1 MRKPWDADQ
10 SERGMKEGEV
20 YGLTENELSKL
31 LSEAGFET
39 IIKKKFMLGVNNLTI
54 VKKKSEV

>member
-1 MRKPWDADQ
+1 MKDVI
-10 SERGMKEGEV
+10 SKKLLERSMKEGEV

-39 IIKKKFMLGVNNLTI
+39 IIKKK
-54 VKKKSEV
+54 SEV